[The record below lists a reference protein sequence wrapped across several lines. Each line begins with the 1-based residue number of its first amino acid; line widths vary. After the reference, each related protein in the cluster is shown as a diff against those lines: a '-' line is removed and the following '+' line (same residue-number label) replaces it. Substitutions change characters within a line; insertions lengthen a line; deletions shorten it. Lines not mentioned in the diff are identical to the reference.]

1 MSRIPFSYWVRA
13 SRPRAFPLAAACIGM
28 GGVLAYREGE
38 MDAWVLGLA
47 ILTAILL
54 QLLSNLA
61 NDLGDYEKGA
71 DGDQRT
77 GPSRTVQLGL
87 IQPAAMQRA
96 IRVVGV
102 LSFLS
107 GIALIVV
114 ARPNLW
120 IFLSFL
126 ALGLL
131 AIWAALHYTLGKR
144 AYGYWGLGDLSV
156 FLFFGWIGV
165 LGSYYL
171 QTHSL
176 SASLLLPAS
185 SCGFFAVAVLNINNV
200 RDIDSDQSVGKK
212 TLAVYLGH
220 YWSRIYHLF
229 LLVGGLLTAALFTL
243 FEEGGA
249 WWFLLLLPFCIRI
262 AYLLFRYEESEK
274 IDGLLREMA
283 LVSLLFVVLFGIGY
297 IV

>member
-1 MSRIPFSYWVRA
+1 MSKIPFSYWVRA

-28 GGVLAYREGE
+28 GGVLAYREGT
-38 MDAWVLGLA
+38 MDGRVLGLA
-47 ILTAILL
+47 ILTAVLL

-61 NDLGDYEKGA
+61 NDLGDFEKGA

-77 GPSRTVQLGL
+77 GPSRMVQLGL
-87 IQPAAMQRA
+87 IQPAAMKRA
-96 IRVVGV
+96 IRVIGG
-102 LSFLS
+102 LSFIS
-107 GIALIVV
+107 GVALIAV
-114 ARPNLW
+114 AQPNLW

-156 FLFFGWIGV
+156 FLFFGWLGV
-165 LGSYYL
+165 LGTYFL

-176 SASLLLPAS
+176 SVNLLLPAS
-185 SCGFFAVAVLNINNV
+185 SCGFFAVAVLNINNI
-200 RDIDSDQSVGKK
+200 RDIDTDESVGKR
-212 TLAVYLGH
+212 TLAVHLGH
-220 YWSRIYHLF
+220 FWSRMYHLF
-229 LLVGGLLTAALFTL
+229 LLAGGLLSAILYTL
-243 FEEGGA
+243 LEDGGA

-262 AYLLFRYEESEK
+262 VYLLFAYEESKK

-283 LVSLLFVVLFGIGY
+283 WVSLLFVVLFGIGY